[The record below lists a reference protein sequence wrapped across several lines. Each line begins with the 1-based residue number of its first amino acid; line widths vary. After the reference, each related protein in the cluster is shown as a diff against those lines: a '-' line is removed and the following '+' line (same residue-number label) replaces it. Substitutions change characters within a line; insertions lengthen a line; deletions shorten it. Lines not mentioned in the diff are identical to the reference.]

1 MKSNYQKLFLSKLG
15 VMQGRIVNQERKKI
29 QSFPWNNWEKEF
41 KILNQNKFNLLEWT
55 VDNEKFFKNP
65 INSKKGRRKI
75 NKLKK
80 NYKIKINS
88 LTTDFFMEKPFFK
101 EKVKKNMSI
110 CFKKLKTI
118 LMNANKIKIKFIIV
132 PLVDN
137 SSLKKNK
144 IDFFIKKISKIKNIL
159 RINKQMI
166 LFESDFAPKV
176 LLKFIK
182 RFDTRFFGINY
193 DTGNSASLGY
203 KFENEIIYFKFVK
216 NIHLKDRLYNGET
229 KRLGEGDFNFKK
241 FISFIIRNK
250 YKGNFI
256 FQTARSKYNKH
267 LEEIIINKN
276 YIIRLISNKMECS

>member
-15 VMQGRIVNQERKKI
+15 VMQGRIVNQERMKI

-144 IDFFIKKISKIKNIL
+144 IDFFIKKISRIKNIL

-276 YIIRLISNKMECS
+276 YIIRLISNKMDCS

>member
-15 VMQGRIVNQERKKI
+15 VMQGRIVNQERMKI

-276 YIIRLISNKMECS
+276 YIIRLISNKMDCS

>member
-15 VMQGRIVNQERKKI
+15 VMQGRIVNQERMKI

-144 IDFFIKKISKIKNIL
+144 IDFFIKKISRIKNIL
-159 RINKQMI
+159 RINKQMV

-276 YIIRLISNKMECS
+276 YIIRLISNKMDCS